1 MRVIGLSGGIGTGK
15 SEVSRM
21 LQDLGALTIDA
32 DLLAHQTYFKGS
44 KIWQAIV
51 SYFGKGVLTPEGYID
66 RQELGS
72 VVFAKQRARKKLESL
87 VWPEVKLIAER
98 EIRQIALLRPPM
110 IVLEAAVLIEAGWCT
125 MVDEIWLTYATK
137 DMVIRRLK
145 ESKGLSEKQVN
156 QRISSQLSFLKQR
169 RHAKVIIENT
179 NTMDALRKT
188 VRSLWKTYQKDK
200 SSTNG

>member
-1 MRVIGLSGGIGTGK
+1 
-15 SEVSRM
+15 
-21 LQDLGALTIDA
+21 
-32 DLLAHQTYFKGS
+32 
-44 KIWQAIV
+44 
-51 SYFGKGVLTPEGYID
+51 
-66 RQELGS
+66 
-72 VVFAKQRARKKLESL
+72 
-87 VWPEVKLIAER
+87 
-98 EIRQIALLRPPM
+98 M

-137 DMVIRRLK
+137 EMVIRRLK

>member
-1 MRVIGLSGGIGTGK
+1 
-15 SEVSRM
+15 
-21 LQDLGALTIDA
+21 
-32 DLLAHQTYFKGS
+32 
-44 KIWQAIV
+44 
-51 SYFGKGVLTPEGYID
+51 LTPEGYID

-137 DMVIRRLK
+137 EMVIRRLK